1 MLYYHK
7 LILADISVTIIVQTL
22 FLFTI
27 IAGKSITPNNSASC
41 SVMNTHAYSRNAK
54 LCEGVRA
61 EICIRI
67 SVVN

>member
-1 MLYYHK
+1 LT
-7 LILADISVTIIVQTL
+7 LTDIFVTIIVQTL

-27 IAGKSITPNNSASC
+27 IASKSITPNNSASC
-41 SVMNTHAYSRNAK
+41 SVINTLAYARNAK
-54 LCEGVRA
+54 LCGGVRA